1 MLYLYGVVL
10 PDTDAPGPPAGI
22 GGDGVRLVGLGEV
35 AALTSEVGDAEI
47 LGRPAELRAH
57 AVVLDGVAAAH
68 PVLPM
73 RFGTVVLDEAAVR
86 RAFPDER
93 RAALANDLR
102 RLEGFAQ
109 LTVQARYVQDAVLS
123 ELVTEDTKVA
133 RLREALRHLP
143 PHALRDAR
151 IRLGELVV
159 RGFARKRA
167 HDTDVVLDELTPF
180 AVEVHEH
187 ETDQVDD
194 VLELAVLVRRAER
207 ARFEDVLEGLAER
220 AYGRMTFRLVGPQ
233 APYDFVE
240 ER

>member
-1 MLYLYGVVL
+1 MLYLYGAVL
-10 PDTDAPGPPAGI
+10 PDTGAPGPPAGL
-22 GGDGVRLVGLGEV
+22 GRDGVRLVGLGEV
-35 AALTSEVGDAEI
+35 AVLTSEVGDAEI

-57 AVVLDGVAAAH
+57 AAVLDGVAADH

-73 RFGTVVLDEAAVR
+73 RFGTVVLDEAALE
-86 RAFPDER
+86 RAFPAER
-93 RAALANDLR
+93 RAAMVDDLR
-102 RLEGFAQ
+102 RLEGLDQ
-109 LTVQARYVQDAVLS
+109 LTVQARYVQDAVLT

-167 HDTDVVLDELTPF
+167 HDTDVVLDELMPF

-187 ETDQVDD
+187 ETGQVDD

-207 ARFEDVLEGLAER
+207 SRFEDVLEGLAER

-240 ER
+240 GA